1 MRFRCAEYSAWD
13 HIHKVT
19 GQVLLPPAGTQED
32 GFPRRV
38 IPFNKGA
45 PYLRLGRQTVL
56 GASTP

>member
-19 GQVLLPPAGTQED
+19 GQVLLPLAIQED
-32 GFPRRV
+32 GFPRYV

-45 PYLRLGRQTVL
+45 PYLSFGRQTVL